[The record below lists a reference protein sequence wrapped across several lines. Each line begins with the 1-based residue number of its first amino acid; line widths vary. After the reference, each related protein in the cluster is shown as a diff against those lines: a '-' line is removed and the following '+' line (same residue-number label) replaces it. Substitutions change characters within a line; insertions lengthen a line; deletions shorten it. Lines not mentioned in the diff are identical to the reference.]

1 MDDNIS
7 MLRNGIS
14 RQMIGVGTYKASAG
28 GCMKEII
35 HTAWRLGYRGIDTA
49 EHYGNESE
57 IGEALRTCN
66 YNREEL
72 FLTTK
77 IWNED
82 HGYEKAIKAF
92 ERSEQ
97 RLGTTI
103 DLLLIHW
110 PCPMNGLYEETWKAF
125 QDLYAEKRVKAIGV
139 SNFKIHHLEKLKKL
153 GGEIPMVNQIE
164 MHPFFIDWEMLD
176 YCRKNDICVEAWSP
190 LLRGAEILH
199 NPVIEAVASHYDRTP
214 VQITLRYLTGL
225 GARVLVKASNPD
237 HARQNLDIFDFQL
250 TKEDLELMMTLNT
263 GRRYYQDPDE
273 YYL

>member
-7 MLRNGIS
+7 ILRNGIS

-103 DLLLIHW
+103 DLLLIH
-110 PCPMNGLYEETWKAF
+110 YSV
-125 QDLYAEKRVKAIGV
+125 R
-139 SNFKIHHLEKLKKL
+139 
-153 GGEIPMVNQIE
+153 
-164 MHPFFIDWEMLD
+164 
-176 YCRKNDICVEAWSP
+176 
-190 LLRGAEILH
+190 
-199 NPVIEAVASHYDRTP
+199 
-214 VQITLRYLTGL
+214 
-225 GARVLVKASNPD
+225 
-237 HARQNLDIFDFQL
+237 
-250 TKEDLELMMTLNT
+250 
-263 GRRYYQDPDE
+263 
-273 YYL
+273 